1 MLWAIGWW
9 IVRREVR
16 RRASHAASNVA
27 SGAAA
32 RRGRLRAVF
41 GAVLLVG
48 VIAGGLVTWR
58 RLASGSDE
66 PEPLVSAPSAPAG
79 PFADASAAPPA
90 PAGPSADASAA

>member
-27 SGAAA
+27 SGAAS

-41 GAVLLVG
+41 GALLLVG

-58 RLASGSDE
+58 RLAAGSDK
-66 PEPLVSAPSAPAG
+66 PEPPASAPPAPAG
-79 PFADASAAPPA
+79 PSADASAAPPA

>member
-16 RRASHAASNVA
+16 RRASNAAANVA

-41 GAVLLVG
+41 GALLLVG
-48 VIAGGLVTWR
+48 VVAGGLVTWR
-58 RLASGSDE
+58 RLAAGSDE
-66 PEPLVSAPSAPAG
+66 PERLPTE
-79 PFADASAAPPA
+79 PPV
-90 PAGPSADASAA
+90 PAGPSADAAEA